1 MDFEEV
7 MQALEDANFS
17 NLNID
22 YMGTGTK
29 PNPRRSVSDWLTDVE
44 IYSSNPN
51 DKVFSLIWD
60 SDSQSFA
67 VACAGQILNDMFTTI
82 PCYPD
87 DSYSAVLTN
96 ECRILVEY
104 LNNTI
109 PQAEEFTDA
118 VKPFL

>member
-17 NLNID
+17 NLNIA

-29 PNPRRSVSDWLTDVE
+29 PNPRRSVSDWLTDIE

-60 SDSQSFA
+60 PDSRSFA
-67 VACAGQILNDMFTTI
+67 VACAGQMLNDMFTII

-104 LNNTI
+104 LENTI
-109 PQAEEFTDA
+109 PQAEEFTEV